1 MVTFLKIFFGIILIV
16 LGVLFVTCSPVT
28 AVFFGGVGFFVQ
40 LIVAIALIAGA
51 ITLFIT
57 ARG

>member
-1 MVTFLKIFFGIILIV
+1 MVTFLKTFFGIILLV
-16 LGVLFVTCSPVT
+16 LGVLFVACSPVA
-28 AVFFGGVGFFVQ
+28 AVFFGGAGFIVQ

-51 ITLFIT
+51 ITLFVT

>member
-1 MVTFLKIFFGIILIV
+1 MGTFLKIFFGIILLV
-16 LGVLFVTCSPVT
+16 LGLLFAACSPF
-28 AVFFGGVGFFVQ
+28 AAIFFGGVGFIVQ
-40 LIVAIALIAGA
+40 VIIVIALIAGA

>member
-1 MVTFLKIFFGIILIV
+1 MGTFLRIFFGIILLV
-16 LGVLFVTCSPVT
+16 LALLFGACSPV
-28 AVFFGGVGFFVQ
+28 AAIFFGGVGFIVQ
-40 LIVAIALIAGA
+40 VIVVIALIAGA

>member
-1 MVTFLKIFFGIILIV
+1 MGIFLKIFFGIILLL
-16 LGVLFVTCSPVT
+16 LGVLSATCSPFA
-28 AVFFGGVGFFVQ
+28 AVFFGGVGFIVQ
-40 LIVAIALIAGA
+40 LIIGIALIAGA